1 MTHSKTLWDC
11 YFRHLFFLN
20 PPPLTGFSPAKTD
33 EEVETTSE
41 EPRESVA
48 VKVISKCSII
58 HGVLPLVSEMN
69 RRRFKAFPGS
79 ECVAHF

>member
-1 MTHSKTLWDC
+1 MTRSKALWDC
-11 YFRHLFFLN
+11 YFL
-20 PPPLTGFSPAKTD
+20 PTGFSPARTV

-58 HGVLPLVSEMN
+58 HGVPPLVSEMN
-69 RRRFKAFPGS
+69 RSRFKAFSWLRICGTYLGPLYLTI
-79 ECVAHF
+79 